1 MKDYNKKQDK
11 GLDIIINSRVTTK
24 DIWDTLWRCR
34 DFELSHLWQR
44 SIFLNT
50 LLVLCFTGYGVAV
63 MSLIET
69 LSKKVDA
76 NDSLTSAY
84 TINNIIMVICL
95 VSILFSCFCIMMAK
109 GSKAWYE
116 KYENA
121 ISAFEDNSDYMSN
134 PVLYSGEKIDENEV
148 NKEAEIG
155 SFQYRNIK
163 GYEPITIKDNI
174 FSCKAG
180 AYSPSRINIAIGQVS
195 LVLWCIAFVIHQIL
209 NFNEFQISEL
219 IYHKWI
225 PCGLFVTFF
234 IVVAMIRHL
243 VCTNQDSWIKSKEIL
258 KEKAMNKDDNE
269 KKEESKNSSYKWC
282 IALICGILFVI
293 AIAIAS
299 IPLFFYFNKF
309 KVSSVLNTPSDWGVF
324 GDFVGG
330 TTNAILNFF
339 TLVFSLVA
347 VWVSIRLSTKVQET
361 EVSLHKSDEKLMQM
375 QSKPVPF
382 IHLEKLPNKVSI
394 DLQNMGNGSMIVNN
408 ITLIKE
414 DGSSYANFGELLKK
428 EGASGIDNLEIII
441 NTAPT
446 HALSPGLTKNLLK
459 ITPKSLDPDI
469 LEKAKNEIKR
479 VQNLI
484 AEYKIEIIYK
494 DIFENGSTYNK
505 DLSFLKA

>member
-148 NKEAEIG
+148 NKEAKIG

-195 LVLWCIAFVIHQIL
+195 LVLWSIAFVIHQIL
-209 NFNEFQISEL
+209 NYNSFQISESF
-219 IYHKWI
+219 YHTWI
-225 PCGLFVTFF
+225 PCILLGIFI
-234 IVVAMIRHL
+234 IVVVMILHL
-243 VCTNQDSWIKSKEIL
+243 VLINQDKWIKSEEIL
-258 KEKAMNKDDNE
+258 KEKAMNKNENE
-269 KKEESKNSSYKWC
+269 KKEESKNSYNKLHIALSFSAFFVIV
-282 IALICGILFVI
+282 IALI
-293 AIAIAS
+293 
-299 IPLFFYFNKF
+299 PLLYYYIEF
-309 KVSSVLNTPSDWGVF
+309 KGSALKTHSDWGVF

-361 EVSLHKSDEKLMQM
+361 EVSLHKSDAKLMQM

-382 IHLEKLPNKVSI
+382 IHLDKMPNTISI
-394 DLQNMGNGSMIVNN
+394 DLQNMGNGSMIVDT
-408 ITLIKE
+408 ITLKKE
-414 DGSSYANFGELLKK
+414 GSSYANFRELLKE
-428 EGASGIDNLEIII
+428 EGASEIDNLEIII
-441 NTAPT
+441 NTSPT

-494 DIFENGSTYNK
+494 DIFENDSTYDK

>member
-95 VSILFSCFCIMMAK
+95 VSIVFSCFCIMMAK

-134 PVLYSGEKIDENEV
+134 PVLYSGEKLDENEV
-148 NKEAEIG
+148 NKEAKIG

-163 GYEPITIKDNI
+163 GYEPITINDNI

-180 AYSPSRINIAIGQVS
+180 AYSPSKINIAIGQVS

-209 NFNEFQISEL
+209 NYNSFQISEL
-219 IYHKWI
+219 FYHEWI
-225 PCGLFVTFF
+225 PYSLFFIFF
-234 IVVAMIRHL
+234 IVIVMITLL
-243 VCTNQDSWIKSKEIL
+243 VHINQDKWIKSKEIL

-269 KKEESKNSSYKWC
+269 KKEESKNSSYKWY
-282 IALICGILFVI
+282 IALICGILF

-299 IPLFFYFNKF
+299 IPLLFYYNKF
-309 KVSSVLNTPSDWGVF
+309 KGSSVLNTPSDWGVF

-330 TTNAILNFF
+330 TTNAILNFL

-347 VWVSIRLSTKVQET
+347 VLVSIRLSTKVQET

-394 DLQNMGNGSMIVNN
+394 DLQNMGNGSMIVDN

-414 DGSSYANFGELLKK
+414 DGSSQANFRELLEK

-459 ITPKSLDPDI
+459 ITPKSQDPDI
-469 LEKAKNEIKR
+469 LKKAQNESKI

-484 AEYKIEIIYK
+484 AKYKIEIKYK
-494 DIFENGSTYNK
+494 DIFENEFTYNK